1 MKRTVKL
8 RTVKGIVEKEYNHI
22 PLRYI
27 IGLLMALSEIAVI
40 IGAVVLL
47 CCYLPIFYF
56 LCVVTTGICIVNI
69 IASDDNPDYKA
80 PWIICV
86 IALPIVGFILYFTF
100 YSRKLK
106 RRFIKRI
113 KEVQSYS
120 YEWDDSVLFE
130 ALKDENREAFS
141 QAKMLTEIS
150 YSHLFS
156 GGDERYFSSGE
167 AMRDAILQ
175 DLEKAEKF
183 ILLEYFIIEEGKFW
197 TSILSVLKRKAQEG
211 VDVRVTYDDIGCI
224 GTLPGNYDRILN
236 SYGIKT
242 VIFSKL
248 RGSADSE
255 LNNRNHRKILVVDGV
270 VGYTGGVNIA
280 DEYINEK
287 RLFGHWKDG
296 GVRLEGEAVREL
308 TKMALMSYGLNS
320 KRLPELPA
328 FAYPNFTTKSTRGY
342 LIPFGDGPR
351 PIYKRNVAKSAI
363 QNMLGT
369 AVDYV
374 YMTTPYL
381 IIDNDLSS
389 DIERAALRGVDVRII
404 VPHVPD
410 KKLVFAMTRSYYNR
424 LMDAGVKIYEYEPG
438 FIHAKTYVADG
449 KYAIVGTVNL
459 DYRSLAHHF
468 EDGVWMYNTA
478 CIADIERDLDCTL
491 EKSIRVTPESIKM
504 GSISRFMRS
513 IIRIFA
519 PML

>member
-1 MKRTVKL
+1 MKRTYKL
-8 RTVKGIVEKEYNHI
+8 VTPKGIVEKEYNHI
-22 PLRYI
+22 PIRYI
-27 IGLLMALSEIAVI
+27 IALLMAVCEIAVI
-40 IGAVVLL
+40 IGIVCIL
-47 CCYLPIFYF
+47 CYRIPIFYAI
-56 LCVVTTGICIVNI
+56 CVVSTGVCIVKI

-80 PWIICV
+80 PWLICV
-86 IALPIVGFILYFTF
+86 IALPIVGFMLYFMF

-113 KEVQSYS
+113 KEVQSYA
-120 YEWDDSVLFE
+120 YETDDGVLFE
-130 ALKDENREAFS
+130 RLRSEDFMAYS

-156 GGDERYFSSGE
+156 STEQTYFPSGE
-167 AMRDAILQ
+167 AMRDAILS
-175 DLEKAEKF
+175 DLEKAERF
-183 ILLEYFIIEEGKFW
+183 ILLEYFIIEEGSFW
-197 TSILSVLKRKAQEG
+197 NSILEVLKRKANAG
-211 VDVRVTYDDIGCI
+211 VDVRVMYDDIGCI

-236 SYGIKT
+236 NYGIKAT
-242 VIFSKL
+242 IFSKL

-255 LNNRNHRKILVVDGV
+255 LNNRNHRKILVIDGT

-280 DEYINEK
+280 DEYVNEK

-296 GVRLEGEAVREL
+296 GIRLEGAAVREL
-308 TKMALMSYGLNS
+308 TKLSLMSYGMNCGS
-320 KRLPELPA
+320 LPNPPEEP
-328 FAYPNFTTKSTRGY
+328 YPDITRPSAGGY
-342 LIPFGDGPR
+342 VIPFGDGPR
-351 PIYKRNVAKSAI
+351 PIYKRNVSKSAI
-363 QNMLGT
+363 QNMIGS

-381 IIDNDLSS
+381 IIDNDLCS

-410 KKLVFAMTRSYYNR
+410 KKLVFAMTRSFYPR

-438 FIHAKTYVADG
+438 FIHSKTYVADG

-468 EDGVWMYNTA
+468 EDGVWMYKTA
-478 CIADIERDLDCTL
+478 SISEIKCDVDETL
-491 EKSIRVTPESIKM
+491 EKSIRITPDMLRTGHIV
-504 GSISRFMRS
+504 RFIRAF
-513 IIRIFA
+513 IRIFA